1 MKRVHQ
7 SSTND
12 ISYKFSHNSRITFLT
27 DLKKKKEKKKTSLL
41 KLLIFIFFFFLISLK
56 KSLKFQHIPE
66 AIIIYSK
73 SKDRLAMINCK
84 IN

>member
-41 KLLIFIFFFFLISLK
+41 KLLIFIFFFFFNLSKKIFEIST
-56 KSLKFQHIPE
+56 
-66 AIIIYSK
+66 YSRSYYHLLEIK
-73 SKDRLAMINCK
+73 G
-84 IN
+84 